1 MAQATRIQQQYDH
14 RLKSLVRS
22 TGCARPAVQLG
33 VPPSTARG
41 WLGSPVGVVVSLPDT
56 ETAELQRELVRLQE
70 QIDRRLANLGLLVV
84 LLRVSGYTLKGRRV
98 GDGGRKALILKAI
111 DQSRPVLRLR
121 SCLSVMRLS
130 STRFHAWQRES
141 RCELDDVTS
150 CPRTN
155 LRQLTRDKVREIKGM
170 VTADEFRHVS
180 TGSLAILAQR
190 LGRVFSSS
198 STGYRLVRRN
208 GWRRPR
214 RRVQPEKPIV
224 GIRAT
229 WPNEIWHVD
238 VTVIK
243 LLDGTRVYL
252 HGIIDNF
259 SRRVLAW
266 KVAIR
271 LEPAST
277 VAVLVEAA
285 QGLEA
290 RSERPK
296 LLADGGGENFDGEV
310 DELLADGLLQRLL
323 AMTDVLSSNPM
334 IESWWKT
341 LKNQWLYL
349 NSLDSLAGV
358 EKLVRFYVEEYNG
371 RIPHSAFKGQTPDEM
386 YFGDGDRVPAELE
399 AARVSAREIRLE
411 RNRATSC
418 SACA

>member
-1 MAQATRIQQQYDH
+1 M
-14 RLKSLVRS
+14 
-22 TGCARPAVQLG
+22 
-33 VPPSTARG
+33 
-41 WLGSPVGVVVSLPDT
+41 
-56 ETAELQRELVRLQE
+56 
-70 QIDRRLANLGLLVV
+70 
-84 LLRVSGYTLKGRRV
+84 
-98 GDGGRKALILKAI
+98 
-111 DQSRPVLRLR
+111 
-121 SCLSVMRLS
+121 
-130 STRFHAWQRES
+130 
-141 RCELDDVTS
+141 
-150 CPRTN
+150 
-155 LRQLTRDKVREIKGM
+155 
-170 VTADEFRHVS
+170 
-180 TGSLAILAQR
+180 
-190 LGRVFSSS
+190 
-198 STGYRLVRRN
+198 
-208 GWRRPR
+208 
-214 RRVQPEKPIV
+214 